1 MSQNARVTRR
11 TQARLPAT
19 LTLMDETVHQA
30 LTLDLSH
37 GGVSL
42 QTESLLRL
50 AQYCAVTF
58 RVVIG
63 ESSHQ
68 VLAMGQVVYCDPD
81 ADAGQGYK
89 TGVQFLKIDADSATA
104 IGRLLELEQ
113 TA

>member
-1 MSQNARVTRR
+1 MSHNARVTRR
-11 TQARLPAT
+11 TQASLPAT
-19 LTLMDETVHQA
+19 LTLMDETVHPA
-30 LTLDLSH
+30 HTLDLSH

-42 QTESLLRL
+42 QTASQLRL

-81 ADAGQGYK
+81 PELGYK
-89 TGVQFLKIDADSATA
+89 AGVQFLKIDADSATA

-113 TA
+113 AA

>member
-1 MSQNARVTRR
+1 MNQNARVAHR
-11 TQARLPAT
+11 TQARLAAT
-19 LTLMDETVHQA
+19 LTLVDESRHAAQ
-30 LTLDLSH
+30 TLDLSH

-42 QTESLLRL
+42 QTASQLRL
-50 AQYCAVTF
+50 AQTCAVTF

-63 ESSHQ
+63 ASSHQ

-81 ADAGQGYK
+81 PDPAQGYK

>member
-1 MSQNARVTRR
+1 MSQNARVTQR

-42 QTESLLRL
+42 QTESQLRL

-63 ESSHQ
+63 ASSHQ

-81 ADAGQGYK
+81 PVLGYK
-89 TGVQFLKIDADSATA
+89 TGVQFLQIDADSATA

-113 TA
+113 TV